1 MANDI
6 SSLFGLDP
14 DVLRYQ
20 MLQQQMGKYN
30 QYPNNPQQNLASTLG
45 SILGGGAVNLT
56 QGRNAFAIDNPLLRK
71 ASALQDIYG
80 QTARMVD
87 PEADPATFYKE
98 LQSNLRSAGYGRE
111 ALMASQEARKYSVEE
126 RKLSAA
132 EKQSSGVASTSLVTT
147 NGAPVYFDKENKK
160 YYVQGEPWNLEK
172 HGPIRDSMDPFKK
185 QLAGVMGGGTGTLTS
200 PTGKG
205 NTTKPSTLSEE
216 EKRRLFDL
224 QTKLDADRQ
233 QQQVQNA
240 LNPAGNAYTNPM
252 GFAP

>member
-20 MLQQQMGKYN
+20 MLQQQMGRYN
-30 QYPNNPQQNLASTLG
+30 QTPNNPQQNLASTLG
-45 SILGGGAVNLT
+45 SILGGGAVNLA

-80 QTARMVD
+80 QTARMSD

-98 LQSNLRSAGYGRE
+98 LQSNLRAAGYGRE

-126 RKLSAA
+126 RKLSAM
-132 EKQSSGVASTSLVTT
+132 EKQSASVASTSLVTT

-160 YYVQGEPWNLEK
+160 YYVQGEPWSLEK
-172 HGPIRDSMDPFKK
+172 HGAIRDSMDPFKK
-185 QLAGVMGGGTGTLTS
+185 QIASAMAGGGGTTT

-205 NTTKPSTLSEE
+205 SKTKPSEMSDE
-216 EKRRLFDL
+216 EKRALFDL

-233 QQQVQNA
+233 RQQVQNA
-240 LNPAGNAYTNPM
+240 LNPAGNTYTDPM